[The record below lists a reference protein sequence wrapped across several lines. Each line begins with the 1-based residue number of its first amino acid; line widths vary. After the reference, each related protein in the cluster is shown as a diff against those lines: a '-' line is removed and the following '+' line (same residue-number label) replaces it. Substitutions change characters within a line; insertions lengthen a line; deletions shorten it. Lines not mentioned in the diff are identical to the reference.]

1 MAARSFWV
9 TSRLQTLW
17 VECLIQ
23 QPWKPRVRSD
33 LTLSTHFNR
42 NPGRWEIIESQR
54 LEEPS
59 KIPNPLPPCPLTT
72 STVRDHIQER
82 WPSHS
87 VGSLCQCQTT
97 LTEYELFLISNMY
110 FPCQNLRQ
118 CLSPALG
125 RSVTHHIDTSCVVW
139 GQLLGQVEQGIF
151 WAQSSIFVQLR
162 LGAFGLWGNR
172 LINFSIH
179 TWEMQLNILLC
190 HQFSVNN
197 WGITTWQGLYTAS
210 WWIIESQ
217 NGHIWTSPLLPP
229 WHFCR
234 SRRAKPPNHSIYP
247 HHHHICKSSANN
259 TAEETAA
266 TPDERHLHQCSV

>member
-1 MAARSFWV
+1 MAAISFWV

-33 LTLSTHFNR
+33 LTLPTHFNR

-72 STVRDHIQER
+72 STVRDHLQEQ

-125 RSVTHHIDTSCVVW
+125 RSVTHHILCSVGTSVGAGGTRDFLGTELYFCSVEVGCFW
-139 GQLLGQVEQGIF
+139 LMRQSFNQLFHPHMRDATQHL
-151 WAQSSIFVQLR
+151 A
-162 LGAFGLWGNR
+162 
-172 LINFSIH
+172 
-179 TWEMQLNILLC
+179 
-190 HQFSVNN
+190 
-197 WGITTWQGLYTAS
+197 
-210 WWIIESQ
+210 
-217 NGHIWTSPLLPP
+217 LPP
-229 WHFCR
+229 VQ
-234 SRRAKPPNHSIYP
+234 
-247 HHHHICKSSANN
+247 CK
-259 TAEETAA
+259 
-266 TPDERHLHQCSV
+266 